1 MRGTSACR
9 RVRPSVPL
17 ADPLQIVLLGI
28 GHTNAHVLDMWRREP
43 IPGARLV
50 CVSSFAA
57 ATYSGML
64 PGTLSGQYPPGT
76 LEIDLRSLANAAR
89 AEIVV
94 EAALAVDM
102 ETRTVRFERREPVPF
117 DVLSVGVGSVP
128 NRAGIDAPAGA
139 WVPIKPMQTFLM
151 RLYERL
157 QELKWKGRDAV
168 RVLIIGG
175 GVGGIEISLCLPA
188 YLNRVSG
195 GLRYAI
201 TIVDGGERIGGGLSP
216 RALRRAEA
224 LLAVRGVEVS
234 TGTRVTR
241 VEEREAVYADGRR
254 TRADLVILAAG
265 AAPPPVVENTKLPKD
280 PRGFLLTRDTL
291 QSTGPAN
298 VFAVGDSGTLC
309 DAPTPKA
316 GVYAVRQGPIL
327 WNNIGA
333 LVRGEML
340 SPYEP
345 QHDFLRLLNTG
356 DGKALMDYKGW
367 SAHARWCWWFKDY
380 LDSRFMAR
388 FRVIRG

>member
-1 MRGTSACR
+1 M
-9 RVRPSVPL
+9 PL
-17 ADPLQIVLLGI
+17 ADSPRIVLLGI

-64 PGTLSGQYPPGT
+64 PGTLSGQYPPGK
-76 LEIDLRSLANAAR
+76 LEIDLRSLAHAAR
-89 AEIVV
+89 AELVV
-94 EAALAVDM
+94 EPALSVDM
-102 ETRTVRFERREPVPF
+102 ESRTVRFEKHEPLPF
-117 DVLSVGVGSVP
+117 DVLSVGAGSVP
-128 NRAGIDAPAGA
+128 NRAGIDVSAGA

-157 QELKWKGRDAV
+157 QELSRRGRQEL
-168 RVLIIGG
+168 RVVVVGG
-175 GVGGIEISLCLPA
+175 GVGGMEISLCLPA
-188 YLNRVSG
+188 YLRRVLG
-195 GLRYAI
+195 GTSHAI
-201 TIVDGGERIGGGLSP
+201 TIVDAGERIGGGLSP
-216 RALRRAEA
+216 RARHRVESVVV
-224 LLAVRGVEVS
+224 VRGVEVV

-241 VEEREAVYADGRR
+241 VEDEAVVCADGRR
-254 TRADLVILAAG
+254 IPADLVVLAAG
-265 AAPPPVVENTKLPKD
+265 AAPPPVVENMNLPKD

-298 VFAVGDSGTLC
+298 VFAVGDSGTVA
-309 DAPTPKA
+309 DAGTPKA

-333 LVRGEML
+333 LVRGEPL

-356 DGKALMDYKGW
+356 DGKALMDYKAW
-367 SAHARWCWWFKDY
+367 TAHARWCWRFKDY

-388 FRVIRG
+388 FRVVRR

>member
-1 MRGTSACR
+1 M
-9 RVRPSVPL
+9 PL
-17 ADPLQIVLLGI
+17 PESPRIVLLGI
-28 GHTNAHVLDMWRREP
+28 GHTNAHVLDMWRRAP

-89 AEIVV
+89 AELVV
-94 EAALAVDM
+94 EQAVGVDM
-102 ETRTVRFERREPVPF
+102 ETRTVRFDNHEPVSF
-117 DVLSVGVGSVP
+117 DVLSVGAGSVP
-128 NRAGIDAPAGA
+128 NRSGIDASDSA

-157 QELKWKGRDAV
+157 QGLKWQGREAI

-188 YLNRVSG
+188 YLNRLPG

-201 TIVDGGERIGGGLSP
+201 TIVDAGERIGGGLSP

-224 LLAVRGVEVS
+224 LLAVRGVEVL
-234 TGTRVTR
+234 TGTRITR
-241 VEEREAVYADGRR
+241 VEEREAVYADDRR

-265 AAPPPVVENTKLPKD
+265 AAPPPVVENMNLPKD

-298 VFAVGDSGTLC
+298 VFAVGDSGTLEG
-309 DAPTPKA
+309 AATPKA
-316 GVYAVRQGPIL
+316 GVYAVRQGPVL

-333 LVRGEML
+333 LVRGEPL

-367 SAHARWCWWFKDY
+367 SAHARWCWRFKDY

-388 FRVIRG
+388 FRVTRN

>member
-1 MRGTSACR
+1 M
-9 RVRPSVPL
+9 PL
-17 ADPLQIVLLGI
+17 PESPRIVLLGI
-28 GHTNAHVLDMWRREP
+28 GHTNAHVLDMWRRAP

-89 AEIVV
+89 AELVV
-94 EAALAVDM
+94 EPAHGVDM
-102 ETRTVRFERREPVPF
+102 ETQTVRFERREPVPF
-117 DVLSVGVGSVP
+117 DVISVGAGSVP

-157 QELKWKGRDAV
+157 QELKWQGREAI

-188 YLNRVSG
+188 YLNRLSG
-195 GLRYAI
+195 ELRYAI
-201 TIVDGGERIGGGLSP
+201 TIVDAGERIGGGLSP
-216 RALRRAEA
+216 RALHRAEA
-224 LLAVRGVEVS
+224 LLAARGVEVS
-234 TGTRVTR
+234 TGTRITG

-254 TRADLVILAAG
+254 VRADLVILAAG
-265 AAPPPVVENTKLPKD
+265 AAPPPVVENMNLPKD

-298 VFAVGDSGTLC
+298 VFAVGDSGTVSG
-309 DAPTPKA
+309 AATPKA
-316 GVYAVRQGPIL
+316 GVYAVRQGPVL

-333 LVRGEML
+333 LVRGEPL
-340 SPYEP
+340 APYEP

-388 FRVIRG
+388 FRVTRA